1 MKKGDLVK
9 YIPNPSTLFK
19 WQTYLREHSR
29 KFGVVMD
36 FIEDVPERAAL
47 VQWSNGKSTVEKI
60 RLLKIISES

>member
-36 FIEDVPERAAL
+36 FIEDVPEGAVL
-47 VQWSNGKSTVEKI
+47 IQWSNGKSTIEKI